1 MVSQHTEI
9 MLMLNKMPFTMA
21 LLVISTL
28 ALLGGTAPTTH
39 DITPTG
45 SDGVFSSYC
54 MTPQY
59 FGREL
64 GGYGMFEA
72 YCSST
77 EGGAH
82 LMGAQLALSLID
94 LNDCLANDNG
104 NLTKR
109 IQ

>member
-1 MVSQHTEI
+1 
-9 MLMLNKMPFTMA
+9 MLNKMQFTMA
-21 LLVISTL
+21 LLVILTL
-28 ALLGGTAPTTH
+28 ALLGGTAPTTR
-39 DITPTG
+39 DIAPTG
-45 SDGVFSSYC
+45 SDDVFSSYC
-54 MTPQY
+54 TTPQY

-77 EGGAH
+77 NGGAH
-82 LMGAQLALSLID
+82 LIGAELALSLLD
-94 LNDCLANDNG
+94 LNDCLANDDG